1 MAAFRDDVLMART
14 LNDPESNRF
23 QVNNNILFIFK
34 VICKTQKISSFEQIN
49 NNKNS
54 AAKLNFSELHN
65 NCLTTSGT

>member
-14 LNDPESNRF
+14 LNDPESNKF

-34 VICKTQKISSFEQIN
+34 VICKTEKISSFEQIN

-65 NCLTTSGT
+65 NSLTTSGT

>member
-34 VICKTQKISSFEQIN
+34 VICKTEKISSFEQIN

-65 NCLTTSGT
+65 NSLTTSGT